1 MICLVVGP
9 AAIFDPLSIPP
20 ELLHRERELKAAET
34 FVENGISSQYPLHI
48 VVSGIRGIGKT
59 VFANYLAERIR
70 KEYGFPKVFI
80 NMNNPESR
88 IFLNKV
94 VYGKNFHFRERDR
107 LIDRAHKNSF
117 LILVM
122 DDVDPYSNMF
132 CRFLKKSRERNI
144 IVIASGDSRS
154 LLRKSHSSF
163 CSHLDFVLKL
173 GIYTPSQ
180 FFDITLQR
188 VKLAFPIEVDIEV
201 IRYITDLVCE
211 FDVNRPSVSI
221 EILRRLYP
229 LVVSGEEITVEVVRE
244 CSHDL
249 LWVLN
254 DDLVVLDALRCMRI
268 ESILL
273 LEKIAS
279 HLARR
284 VKKAYLSIKE
294 TRELYYLLCEEMEDK
309 TAKYLFNECLDEL
322 VNSDVLL
329 RSSFSEKYFYLAIPP
344 RFLLNLI
351 DVIF

>member
-1 MICLVVGP
+1 MIVSP
-9 AAIFDPLSIPP
+9 AAIFDPLFIPP

-59 VFANYLAERIR
+59 VFANFLAEKIR
-70 KEYGFPKVFI
+70 KEHSFPKVFI
-80 NMNNPESR
+80 NMRDPEGR
-88 IFLNKV
+88 AFLNKV
-94 VYGKNFHFRERDR
+94 VYGKKVHFSEGNSLFNCVDR
-107 LIDRAHKNSF
+107 NSF
-117 LILVM
+117 LILVL

-144 IVIASGDSRS
+144 IVIASGDSKS
-154 LLRKSHSSF
+154 LLRKNRRGF
-163 CSHLDFVLKL
+163 CSYLDFVLKL
-173 GIYTPSQ
+173 GIYTPNQ
-180 FFDITLQR
+180 LFDITLQR
-188 VKLAFPIEVDIEV
+188 VKLAFPIEVNVEV
-201 IRYITDLVCE
+201 VRYITDLVCE
-211 FDVNRPSVSI
+211 FDINRPSVSI

-229 LVVSGEEITVEVVRE
+229 LVISGKEVTVEVVRK

-284 VKKAYLSIKE
+284 VRKAYLSIRE
-294 TRELYYLLCEEMEDK
+294 IRELYYLLCEEMEDEA
-309 TAKYLFNECLDEL
+309 AKYLFSECLDEL
-322 VNSDVLL
+322 INSGVLL
-329 RSSFSEKYFYLAIPP
+329 RSSFNEKYFYLAIPP

-351 DVIF
+351 DAIF

>member
-1 MICLVVGP
+1 LIVGP
-9 AAIFDPLSIPP
+9 AAIFDPLFIPP

-59 VFANYLAERIR
+59 VFANFLAEKIR
-70 KEYGFPKVFI
+70 KEHGFPKVFI
-80 NMNNPESR
+80 NMRDPEGR
-88 IFLNKV
+88 AFLNKV
-94 VYGKNFHFRERDR
+94 VYGKKVHFSEGNSLFNCVDR
-107 LIDRAHKNSF
+107 NSF
-117 LILVM
+117 LILVL

-144 IVIASGDSRS
+144 IVIASGDSKS
-154 LLRKSHSSF
+154 LLRKNHRGF
-163 CSHLDFVLKL
+163 CSYLDFVLKL

-180 FFDITLQR
+180 LFDITLQR
-188 VKLAFPIEVDIEV
+188 VKLAFPIEVNIEV
-201 IRYITDLVCE
+201 IQYITDLVCE

-229 LVVSGEEITVEVVRE
+229 LVISGKEVTVEVVRE

-268 ESILL
+268 ENILL

-284 VKKAYLSIKE
+284 VRKAYLSIRE
-294 TRELYYLLCEEMEDK
+294 IRELYYLLCEEMEDEA
-309 TAKYLFNECLDEL
+309 AKYLFSECLDEL
-322 VNSDVLL
+322 INSGVLL
-329 RSSFSEKYFYLAIPP
+329 RSSFNEKYLYLTIPP

-351 DVIF
+351 DAIF

>member
-1 MICLVVGP
+1 MIVGP
-9 AAIFDPLSIPP
+9 AAIFDPLFIPP
-20 ELLHRERELKAAET
+20 ELLHRERELKAAKT
-34 FVENGISSQYPLHI
+34 FIENGISSQYPLHI

-80 NMNNPESR
+80 NMNDPENR

-94 VYGKNFHFRERDR
+94 VYGKNFHFRERDIP
-107 LIDRAHKNSF
+107 IDRAHKNSF

-163 CSHLDFVLKL
+163 CSHLDFILKL

-180 FFDITLQR
+180 LFDITLQR

-201 IRYITDLVCE
+201 IQYITDLVCE

-229 LVVSGEEITVEVVRE
+229 LVISGKEVTVEVVRK

-249 LWVLN
+249 LWILN
-254 DDLVVLDALRCMRI
+254 DDLMVLDALRNMRI

-273 LEKIAS
+273 LEKIAL
-279 HLARR
+279 HLLRR
-284 VKKAYLSIKE
+284 PKKAYLSLREI
-294 TRELYYLLCEEMEDK
+294 RELYNLLCDEIGDNM
-309 TAKYLFNECLDEL
+309 AKYLFNECLEEL
-322 VNSDVLL
+322 TSSDTLFK
-329 RSSFSEKYFYLAIPP
+329 SSFNEKYFYLAIPP
-344 RFLLNLI
+344 KLLLDLI
-351 DVIF
+351 DTIF